1 MIEKIL
7 AALGW
12 IAQIIA
18 EWPKRQ
24 ADKAQKN
31 YANWRASHAL
41 HKDARANRARLIE
54 SVDKLGGLRDDKGK
68 PE

>member
-7 AALGW
+7 VAFSW
-12 IAQIIA
+12 IAQIMA

-31 YANWRASHAL
+31 YANWRAGYEL
-41 HKDARANRARLIE
+41 RKETRARRADLNS
-54 SVDKLGGLRDDKGK
+54 SVDKLRPPEGGPK
-68 PE
+68 